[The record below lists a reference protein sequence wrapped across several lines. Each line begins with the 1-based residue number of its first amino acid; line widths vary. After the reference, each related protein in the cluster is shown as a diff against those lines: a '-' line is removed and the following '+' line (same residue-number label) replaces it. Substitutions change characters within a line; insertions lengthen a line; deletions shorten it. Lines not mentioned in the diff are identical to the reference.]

1 MDVNKN
7 SKFQK
12 RLKELKEGKDIKDK
26 INKDYT
32 KELIQEIVKGFENEI
47 WTNTFYDMTIND
59 KILEWAKERGILIPD
74 NATKQMLKLS
84 EEVGELAGAIAKG
97 NETDQIDAIGDI
109 QVVLIILSE
118 QLGINYK
125 EALESAYNVIKNRT
139 GKTINGVFIKD

>member
-1 MDVNKN
+1 MDV
-7 SKFQK
+7 
-12 RLKELKEGKDIKDK
+12 
-26 INKDYT
+26 
-32 KELIQEIVKGFENEI
+32 
-47 WTNTFYDMTIND
+47 
-59 KILEWAKERGILIPD
+59 KILEWANERGILIPD
-74 NATKQMLKLS
+74 NATKQMLKLT

>member
-1 MDVNKN
+1 MDA
-7 SKFQK
+7 
-12 RLKELKEGKDIKDK
+12 
-26 INKDYT
+26 
-32 KELIQEIVKGFENEI
+32 
-47 WTNTFYDMTIND
+47 

-74 NATKQMLKLS
+74 NATKQMLKLT

-97 NETDQIDAIGDI
+97 NNIDQIDAIGDI